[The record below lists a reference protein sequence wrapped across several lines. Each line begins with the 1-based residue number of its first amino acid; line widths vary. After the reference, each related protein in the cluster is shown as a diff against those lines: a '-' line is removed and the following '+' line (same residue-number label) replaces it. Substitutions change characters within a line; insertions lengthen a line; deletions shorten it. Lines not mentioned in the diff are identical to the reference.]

1 MAKSNNPVKRFVSME
16 YNFDDDGGATP
27 IVPKRTSN
35 IPGGAIITD
44 FVLHCKKSTAATGS
58 ATIKVQA
65 GGRDLTT
72 ALGKATV
79 VKNYI
84 TNNAFAG
91 GVSFVKAAEA
101 GGEIKLVIAS
111 GPLTA
116 GIIEVTIGYLDAEHI
131 A

>member
-1 MAKSNNPVKRFVSME
+1 MAKSNNPVKKFVSME

-44 FVLHCKKSTAATGS
+44 FVLHCKKAATATGS

-65 GGRDLTT
+65 GGVDLTT

-91 GVSFVKAAEA
+91 GVSFIKAAEA

-116 GIIEVTIGYLDAEHI
+116 GIIEVTVGYLDAEHI

>member
-1 MAKSNNPVKRFVSME
+1 MAKSNNPVKKFVSME
-16 YNFDDDGGATP
+16 YKFDDDGGATP

-44 FVLHCKKSTAATGS
+44 FILHCKESVTATGS
-58 ATIKVQA
+58 ATVKVQA
-65 GGRDLTT
+65 GGRDLTG
-72 ALGKATV
+72 ALAKATV

-91 GVSFVKAAEA
+91 SATFVKAAEA
-101 GGEIKLVIAS
+101 GGELKLVIGS

-116 GIIEVTIGYLDAEHI
+116 GIIEVTVGYLDAEHI